1 MPVSKSTKVTRNNM
15 IQVFR
20 ALSIIAVV
28 MIHTTPPGEWQVIC
42 RPFLNFA
49 VATFLFLS
57 GYLTKIENDDWY
69 AFCRKRIIR
78 VFIPYVIWTVIFTL
92 LHNGGIPLLVKNLV
106 TAKAETIL
114 YYIFVYIQFVLL
126 TPLLGKLAKSKYR
139 HLGWLIAP
147 VSTLIFKYYGL
158 LTGYEYHAYVSLFWS
173 RACLGWFTYYYL
185 GLLLGNQIIKPNYS
199 LKTLL
204 YLYFVSIILQMI
216 EGYGWYLL
224 GNSNCGT
231 QLKMTSFIT
240 STIFLLIIYDILNN
254 PNIDI
259 KNRFIRSLGDY
270 SFGIY
275 LCHVM
280 IIIFLGHMHCYTVI
294 PYPLNSVIIL
304 LISWAFC
311 YLGNKILGS
320 RICGWIGLK

>member
-1 MPVSKSTKVTRNNM
+1 MPVSKSTKATRNNM

-114 YYIFVYIQFVLL
+114 YIRLYTICSSYPFA
-126 TPLLGKLAKSKYR
+126 GKV
-139 HLGWLIAP
+139 G
-147 VSTLIFKYYGL
+147 
-158 LTGYEYHAYVSLFWS
+158 
-173 RACLGWFTYYYL
+173 
-185 GLLLGNQIIKPNYS
+185 
-199 LKTLL
+199 
-204 YLYFVSIILQMI
+204 
-216 EGYGWYLL
+216 
-224 GNSNCGT
+224 
-231 QLKMTSFIT
+231 
-240 STIFLLIIYDILNN
+240 
-254 PNIDI
+254 
-259 KNRFIRSLGDY
+259 
-270 SFGIY
+270 
-275 LCHVM
+275 
-280 IIIFLGHMHCYTVI
+280 
-294 PYPLNSVIIL
+294 
-304 LISWAFC
+304 
-311 YLGNKILGS
+311 KI
-320 RICGWIGLK
+320 